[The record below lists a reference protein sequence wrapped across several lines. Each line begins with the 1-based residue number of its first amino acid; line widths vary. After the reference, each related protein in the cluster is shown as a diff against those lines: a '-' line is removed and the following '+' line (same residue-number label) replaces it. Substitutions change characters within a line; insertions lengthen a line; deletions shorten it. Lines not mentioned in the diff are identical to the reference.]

1 MRADISVTV
10 LRSDGYDNPSAFACL
25 LQASPVHEPLV
36 IPLICP
42 VSCAIPR
49 KDRMLFWRS
58 GQQRSVAT
66 MRLRS
71 GTRETRLKTQL
82 RQSLLVLHEVFA
94 EARRSKGRLWHAAQ
108 DAEEG
113 NESRCRKSGYLD
125 RNQTCRADRSGLRRH
140 VSQAD
145 RRGIARVDS
154 ASDSPA
160 CRKIVHHSPGLRS
173 RQGRMNACRDRAQK
187 ARRRAIVDY

>member
-1 MRADISVTV
+1 
-10 LRSDGYDNPSAFACL
+10 
-25 LQASPVHEPLV
+25 
-36 IPLICP
+36 
-42 VSCAIPR
+42 
-49 KDRMLFWRS
+49 MLFWRS

-113 NESRCRKSGYLD
+113 TESRCRKSGYLD

-160 CRKIVHHSPGLRS
+160 CRQIVHHSPGLRS
-173 RQGRMNACRDRAQK
+173 RQGRMNAVAQPAARQRYAGVLAGIPFFQLVKHCLANNALAFDKTGHRPSLIHSCRFFQMTKRSLHTM
-187 ARRRAIVDY
+187 